1 MSTDTTQSPT
11 TEVDLSAAPF
21 SEYFTLVSDL
31 KNYIDD
37 DDLESANRVFDDVQD
52 FLRTHKNLSDVAS
65 ALEPAFRLR
74 ALSWVA
80 RDCYLMMIGVFNE
93 ITRKNPRMTVVT
105 NTTTGRCS
113 IVATRSQASKY
124 NNTNNRNR
132 RRFQQTSS
140 SFVSK
145 KNTTTKYAPV
155 TGEWSQV
162 E

>member
-1 MSTDTTQSPT
+1 MSTDTTQSST
-11 TEVDLSAAPF
+11 TEVDIDAAPF

-37 DDLESANRVFDDVQD
+37 DDLENANRVFDEVQD
-52 FLRTHKNLSDVAS
+52 FLRTHKNLSAVAA

-93 ITRKNPRMTVVT
+93 ITRKNSRMTVVT

-113 IVATRSQASKY
+113 IVATRSQSTKY
-124 NNTNNRNR
+124 NTNNRSR
-132 RRFQQTSS
+132 RRFAPSS
-140 SFVSK
+140 SFGSK
-145 KNTTTKYAPV
+145 KPATKYAPV